1 MDCTIE
7 PSYGCLVIHE
17 EDFEAAMYALSS
29 NGVDPTVIL
38 PTLLADKT
46 FFPLSKI
53 KRLEF
58 TQHDVS
64 SCFPLV
70 EFENLEVLG
79 LDDCWEELVFS
90 ALQPSPDG
98 IPCPHLRELVI
109 RPSEDRDFPSMSLVQ
124 LVKARKEA
132 DCALKK
138 VIMDPEPED
147 ISKEVVAM
155 LKEYVEELVL
165 EC

>member
-7 PSYGCLVIHE
+7 PSYGCLVIHGP
-17 EDFEAAMYALSS
+17 DFEAAIYALSPK
-29 NGVDPTVIL
+29 GVDPVVIL

-46 FFPLSKI
+46 FFPLSRI

-64 SCFPLV
+64 ICFPLA
-70 EFENLEVLG
+70 EFRNLEVLG

-90 ALQPSPDG
+90 VLQPSTDH
-98 IPCPHLRELVI
+98 IPCPHLRELII
-109 RPSEDRDFPSMSLVQ
+109 RPSEDRDFPSACLVQ

-132 DCALKK
+132 GCAFRK
-138 VIMDPEPED
+138 VTMDPEPET
-147 ISKEVVAM
+147 IPQETIAM
-155 LKEYVEELVL
+155 LREYVEELDFS
-165 EC
+165 